1 MKTATLRRSSE
12 TIPGRPSL
20 NRVTAHAPDAN
31 PDLMP
36 RPSSLSPDAPTV
48 RLPAPGGEPTV
59 ETTETTT
66 KPADLSV
73 SKVLAAGGAAATSA
87 VLGSYLGAAGTVSGA
102 AVGAVASTVAAVV
115 YQRSIERTR
124 ITVLSRIRPV
134 PVPSPRPAPP
144 EESDRTVLLRPEPPR
159 RPKRRV
165 RAVLLGVLAFVLA
178 LGAITGIEWARG
190 ETLTTGETGTSV
202 GRVVAPPP
210 AAEEE
215 PADPVPAE
223 ESTEEDAT
231 PTSDAEATEEPS
243 APPEPGR
250 ADEESAPGSG
260 DGTDADTDGNNDAG
274 PTGGAEPT
282 GTPQG

>member
-1 MKTATLRRSSE
+1 
-12 TIPGRPSL
+12 
-20 NRVTAHAPDAN
+20 
-31 PDLMP
+31 MP
-36 RPSSLSPDAPTV
+36 RPSSPPPDAPTV
-48 RLPAPGGEPTV
+48 RLPVPGGEPTV
-59 ETTETTT
+59 ETSETTT
-66 KPADLSV
+66 KPADLSI

-124 ITVLSRIRPV
+124 VTVLGRIRPV

-144 EESDRTVLLRPEPPR
+144 EESDRTVLLRPGLR
-159 RPKRRV
+159 RPTRRV

-215 PADPVPAE
+215 PADPAPAE

-243 APPEPGR
+243 ATPEPGR

-260 DGTDADTDGNNDAG
+260 DSTDADTDAR
-274 PTGGAEPT
+274 PTDGAEPT
-282 GTPQG
+282 GTPEG

>member
-1 MKTATLRRSSE
+1 
-12 TIPGRPSL
+12 
-20 NRVTAHAPDAN
+20 
-31 PDLMP
+31 MP
-36 RPSSLSPDAPTV
+36 RPSSPSPDAPTV

-59 ETTETTT
+59 ETTATTT

-73 SKVLAAGGAAATSA
+73 TKVLAAGGAAATSA
-87 VLGSYLGAAGTVSGA
+87 VLGSYLGAAGTVYGA

-124 ITVLSRIRPV
+124 VTVLSRIRPV

-144 EESDRTVLLRPEPPR
+144 EESDRTVLLRPAPR
-159 RPKRRV
+159 RPTRRV
-165 RAVLLGVLAFVLA
+165 RAVLLGVLGFMLA

-223 ESTEEDAT
+223 EGTEEDAT

-243 APPEPGR
+243 APSEPGR

-260 DGTDADTDGNNDAG
+260 DGTDADTDGDTDAG

-282 GTPQG
+282 GTPEG